1 MKKQKKE
8 TVHYNILPSGEG
20 GGSSRPTATTIVILN
35 RRQLPS
41 GLKSLQF

>member
-8 TVHYNILPSGEG
+8 TEHYNVLHSGEG
-20 GGSSRPTATTIVILN
+20 VGRSRPTATTIGILN

>member
-1 MKKQKKE
+1 MKKLKKE
-8 TVHYNILPSGEG
+8 TVHYNILRSGKG
-20 GGSSRPTATTIVILN
+20 VGRRRPTATTIEILN